1 MRRSLA
7 AILAAGLV
15 AAAALPAPAGQTV
28 VQFPVI
34 ATDLIFFVS
43 SGFSDR
49 PIILFGRPTA
59 FPVILQP
66 VLITRRR
73 VAIVPVALIVLSPDV
88 PFGASILP
96 SVPMSAP
103 PLNAPPSASLPAASA
118 ETVANISRAPEL
130 YNGRLLSTTG
140 TVSGIGQF
148 VDDWGHLYLMFRL
161 TDGYRAILVVV
172 GGQAPALRSGLTV
185 QVTGIFYS
193 EAATSTGGR
202 TEGVLEALTVTG
214 VP

>member
-1 MRRSLA
+1 MRRFLA
-7 AILAAGLV
+7 TVLTAGFV
-15 AAAALPAPAGQTV
+15 AAAAVPAPAGQTV
-28 VQFPVI
+28 VQFPVMV
-34 ATDLIFFVS
+34 TDLIFFVS
-43 SGFSDR
+43 SGFSAQ
-49 PIILFGRPTA
+49 PIILFGRPTV

-66 VLITRRR
+66 VLISRRR
-73 VAIVPVALIVLSPDV
+73 AAIVPVAVIVLSPAV

-103 PLNAPPSASLPAASA
+103 PLYAPAASSLPAASA
-118 ETVANISRAPEL
+118 ETVANIARAPEL
-130 YNGRLLSTTG
+130 YNQRLLSTTG

-148 VDDWGHLYLMFRL
+148 VDDWGHAYLMFRL

-172 GGQAPALRSGLTV
+172 GGQAPALRGGLPV

-193 EAATSTGGR
+193 EAATSRGR

>member
-1 MRRSLA
+1 MRRFLA
-7 AILAAGLV
+7 AVLAAGLV

-28 VQFPVI
+28 VQFPVM
-34 ATDLIFFVS
+34 APDLIFFVS
-43 SGFSDR
+43 SGFSAQ

-73 VAIVPVALIVLSPDV
+73 AAIVPVALVVLSPEV

-103 PLNAPPSASLPAASA
+103 PLNAAPSSSLPAASA
-118 ETVANISRAPEL
+118 ETVANIARAPEL
-130 YNGRLLSTTG
+130 YNQRLLSTTG
-140 TVSGIGQF
+140 TASGVGQF
-148 VDDWGHLYLMFRL
+148 VDDRGHPYLMFRL

-172 GGQAPALRSGLTV
+172 GGQAPALRGGLPV

-193 EAATSTGGR
+193 EAATSRGR
-202 TEGVLEALTVTG
+202 TEGVLEALAVTG

>member
-1 MRRSLA
+1 MRRTLA
-7 AILAAGLV
+7 VVLAVGLV
-15 AAAALPAPAGQTV
+15 AAAAVPAPAGQTV

-43 SGFSDR
+43 SGFSAQ

-59 FPVILQP
+59 FPVIMQP
-66 VLITRRR
+66 VLISRRR
-73 VAIVPVALIVLSPDV
+73 AAIVPVAVVVLSPDV

-103 PLNAPPSASLPAASA
+103 PLNAPPISSLPAASA
-118 ETVANISRAPEL
+118 DTVGNISRAPEL
-130 YNGRLLSTTG
+130 YNERLLSTTG

-148 VDDWGHLYLMFRL
+148 VDDWGHPYLLFRL
-161 TDGYRAILVVV
+161 TDGYRAILVLV
-172 GGQAPALRSGLTV
+172 GGQAPALRSGLPV

-193 EAATSTGGR
+193 EAATSQGR
-202 TEGVLEALTVTG
+202 AEGVLEALTVTG